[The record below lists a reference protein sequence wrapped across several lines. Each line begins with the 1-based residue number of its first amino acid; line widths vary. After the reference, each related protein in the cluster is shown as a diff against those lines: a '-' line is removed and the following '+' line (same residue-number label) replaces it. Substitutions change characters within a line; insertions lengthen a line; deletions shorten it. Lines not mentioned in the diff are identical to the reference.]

1 MTEKMIIDPDAD
13 EGGLPK
19 KNMHWKLVLLLGAVV
34 LVAVWLKF
42 GGTSARNTEFKPTP
56 VQVGQLGPAGDPS
69 SIDKAKAEAD
79 EKVRLAKLRDQA
91 DLAEAKRKQEEQ
103 LAQQARQA
111 ANGAPASATPAVTPV
126 SNPAVAGAQPN
137 GALPPLPTGFAGA
150 TPQAGR
156 AVADPDREAM
166 IRNSPVL
173 VKGAASGSNQ
183 AQGGNTN
190 GFTPPEISEAQRKQI
205 AGALDMSS
213 ILKNI
218 PGMQNGA
225 APGGGA
231 SANASWLSEYSSKAA
246 DHSVQTAYSPPAK
259 YYIRANS
266 LIQAVT
272 TRAINSDLS
281 GPIEMSVVSDV
292 YDTITGTQILIPAG
306 STISGANNGDIRLG
320 QSRIEAGVGRIC
332 RPDGICVDTPNSQ
345 GADSSGATGLTGD
358 VNNHFLQ
365 IFATAIIPAALAYAT
380 TPKSSGS
387 GNVYAGNGNP
397 MNAAGQIL
405 TQTSQQV
412 LNRYNNVPPTIN
424 VDPGTPV
431 SIVLGKDLVLPPFH
445 R

>member
-1 MTEKMIIDPDAD
+1 MTEKMIIDPEAD

-19 KNMHWKLVLLLGAVV
+19 KNMHWKMVAFLGAVV

-42 GGTSARNTEFKPTP
+42 GSSGARNTDFKPTP
-56 VQVGQLGPAGDPS
+56 VQVSQLGPAGDPS
-69 SIDKAKAEAD
+69 SIDKAKAEAE
-79 EKVRLAKLRDQA
+79 EKVRLAKLREQA
-91 DLAEAKRKQEEQ
+91 DQAEAKRKQEEL

-111 ANGAPASATPAVTPV
+111 ANGSPSSSAPPVTPV
-126 SNPAVAGAQPN
+126 GNASGAAAQPN
-137 GALPPLPTGFAGA
+137 GALPPLPSGFAGA
-150 TPQAGR
+150 GSQPGR
-156 AVADPDREAM
+156 TVADPDREAM

-173 VKGAASGSNQ
+173 VKGTASGPNQ
-183 AQGGNTN
+183 AQGGNGN

-205 AGALDMSS
+205 AGSVDVSS
-213 ILKNI
+213 ILKNM

-225 APGGGA
+225 APGAG
-231 SANASWLSEYSSKAA
+231 ANANAQWLNEYSSKAA
-246 DHSVQTAYSPPAK
+246 DHTVQTAYSPPAK

-272 TRAINSDLS
+272 TRGLNSDLS
-281 GPIEMSVVSDV
+281 GPLEMSVVNDV

-320 QSRIEAGVGRIC
+320 QSRIEVGVGRIC

-380 TPKSSGS
+380 TPKSAGS
-387 GNVYAGNGNP
+387 GNVYAGGSNP
-397 MNAAGQIL
+397 INAAGQIL

-412 LNRYNNVPPTIN
+412 LNRYNNVPPTIS